1 MRTRHPIE
9 RATET
14 NGTAEPEDGG
24 RRDSRN
30 GSELTAAGHGALFEP
45 RRTRDG
51 AGVVNNVSNDDD
63 DVADVGAGRTT
74 ALALATNSIV
84 AGRRRPSRSGSRSS
98 SLSVNAVTGTGT
110 TITAADAA
118 ADAVANA
125 TREGNGHGP
134 LDVEGKNG
142 EGEPRVSFPW
152 CVMGCFGSQSSKASQ
167 DDSKNQKRRSDA
179 ITRQLQKDKQVY
191 RATHRLL
198 LLGESYQ
205 TFLSSHLRKISSVNL
220 TASSSTFDIFQA
232 IDKHSPSINP
242 ALYKFISLY
251 NLIRRK
257 EIERAFKYREGKKE
271 NSVIDIASTFR
282 VESKALFILTVTQRD
297 FFF

>member
-1 MRTRHPIE
+1 MRTGHPIE

-63 DVADVGAGRTT
+63 DVADVGAGRTA
-74 ALALATNSIV
+74 ALALATNSI

-118 ADAVANA
+118 TDAVANA

-205 TFLSSHLRKISSVNL
+205 RFFPYLRKIPSVNL
-220 TASSSTFDIFQA
+220 TTSSSTFDILQV
-232 IDKHSPSINP
+232 IGKR
-242 ALYKFISLY
+242 SLQQ
-251 NLIRRK
+251 LIQ
-257 EIERAFKYREGKKE
+257 
-271 NSVIDIASTFR
+271 
-282 VESKALFILTVTQRD
+282 L
-297 FFF
+297 

>member
-1 MRTRHPIE
+1 MRTGHPIE
-9 RATET
+9 RARAAET

-45 RRTRDG
+45 RRTRDRP
-51 AGVVNNVSNDDD
+51 VNNDDESNVADD
-63 DVADVGAGRTT
+63 DVADVDVGAGRTA
-74 ALALATNSIV
+74 ALALATNSI

-98 SLSVNAVTGTGT
+98 SLSVNAVTGAGT
-110 TITAADAA
+110 TITAAAAADAA

-134 LDVEGKNG
+134 VDVEGKNG

-198 LLGESYQ
+198 LLGESLNP
-205 TFLSSHLRKISSVNL
+205 F
-220 TASSSTFDIFQA
+220 
-232 IDKHSPSINP
+232 SPLLP
-242 ALYKFISLY
+242 F
-251 NLIRRK
+251 
-257 EIERAFKYREGKKE
+257 ER
-271 NSVIDIASTFR
+271 
-282 VESKALFILTVTQRD
+282 L
-297 FFF
+297 